1 MQTSGPPT
9 WEVPSVIELQDIH
22 VYYGDSYILQGVSL
36 NVQEGEIVC
45 LLGRNGAGKTT
56 TMRGIMGYNPPAR
69 GQVIFDGRDIAGQPV
84 YANVRA
90 GLGFV
95 PEDRRIFPDLS
106 VVENLEV
113 ARLPARSDQTAWT
126 ETRIFETFPLLT
138 KLRDHKGGALSGG
151 EQQMLAL
158 ARALMGNP
166 RMLLLDEPCEG
177 LAPIIVELIGE
188 IITSLKSQ
196 VPILMTEQNAHFAL
210 GIADRGYVIDK
221 GRVRYEGRAEE
232 LAQNE
237 EIQQRYL
244 AV

>member
-1 MQTSGPPT
+1 M
-9 WEVPSVIELQDIH
+9 IEINDIH

-36 NVQEGEIVC
+36 DVQAGEIVC

-69 GQVIFDGRDIAGQPV
+69 GRITFDGRDITGQPV
-84 YANVRA
+84 YDNVRR
-90 GLGFV
+90 GIGFV

-106 VVENLEV
+106 VMENLEV
-113 ARLPARSDQTAWT
+113 ARLPQRSGQQPWT
-126 ETRIFETFPLLT
+126 ETRVFEVFPLLV
-138 KLRDHKGGALSGG
+138 KLKDHKGGALSGG
-151 EQQMLAL
+151 EQQMLSL

-177 LAPIIVELIGE
+177 LAPIIVESIGE
-188 IITSLKSQ
+188 IIGALKAD
-196 VPILMTEQNAHFAL
+196 VPILLTEQNAHFAL
-210 GIADRGYVIDK
+210 DIADRGYVIDK
-221 GRVRYEGRAEE
+221 GRMCYQGMAEE
-232 LAQNE
+232 LAANE